1 MNPHPS
7 TLSLHQLRLGELEPG
22 RAHLVRAHLATCS
35 SCANRAAHQEGEH
48 AAVRAA
54 PPPAWLDELAT
65 PAPEPRPDGWARLA
79 AAWAGLGPAGRGAF
93 VLVPAAL
100 LLGLAFGLPG
110 GWTTGGAEGA
120 GLGGDPTE
128 LTRVKGAGAALEA
141 WIETGQ
147 SARPLYNGE
156 RVGPGTRVQLRF
168 NPGGHR
174 FVSLAGR
181 DGRGTVEVY
190 GTLPVTRDGLVNG
203 GLMNAPFALTLDD
216 APGPQVFYAVLTD
229 TRPDSAELLG
239 SLRRDPAR
247 IPGAEVTSVVVPKR

>member
-48 AAVRAA
+48 AALRAA
-54 PPPAWLDELAT
+54 PSPAWLDELAA
-65 PAPEPRPDGWARLA
+65 PAPEPRRSAWEQIK
-79 AAWAGLGPAGRGAF
+79 AAWGRLGVGGQGAF

-100 LLGLAFGLPG
+100 ALGLALGLP
-110 GWTTGGAEGA
+110 ESPSLPPA
-120 GLGGDPTE
+120 GPDPTG

-181 DGRGTVEVY
+181 DGAGTVEVY
-190 GTLPVTRDGLVNG
+190 GTLPVTRDGL
-203 GLMNAPFALTLDD
+203 MNAPFALTLDD
-216 APGPQVFYAVLTD
+216 SPGPQVFYAVLTD

-247 IPGAEVTSVVVPKR
+247 IPGAEVASVVVPKR

>member
-35 SCANRAAHQEGEH
+35 ACANRAAHQEGEH
-48 AAVRAA
+48 AALRAA
-54 PPPAWLDELAT
+54 PPPAWLDELAA
-65 PAPEPRPDGWARLA
+65 PAPAPSPWERVK
-79 AAWAGLGPAGRGAF
+79 AAWAGLGLGGQGAF

-100 LLGLAFGLPG
+100 LLGLSLGLPEG
-110 GWTTGGAEGA
+110 STPPPVGAE
-120 GLGGDPTE
+120 PTGI
-128 LTRVKGAGAALEA
+128 TRTKGAAAVLEA

-181 DGRGTVEVY
+181 DGAGTVEVY
-190 GTLPVTRDGLVNG
+190 GTLPVTRDGL
-203 GLMNAPFALTLDD
+203 MNAPFALTLDD
-216 APGPQVFYAVLTD
+216 SPGPQVFYAVLTD

-247 IPGAEVTSVVVPKR
+247 IPGAEVASVVVPKR